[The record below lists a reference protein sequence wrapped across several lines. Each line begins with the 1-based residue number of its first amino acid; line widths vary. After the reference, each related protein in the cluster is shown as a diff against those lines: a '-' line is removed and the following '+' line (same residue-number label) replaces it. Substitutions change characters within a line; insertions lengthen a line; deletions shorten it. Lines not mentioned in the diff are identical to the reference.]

1 MPYNNSHMDTVAFR
15 DFEHDI
21 HTLAKQSKKKAYVAS
36 YTDRHISRLSGCTR
50 AGKIRNL
57 IEKETADTG
66 AEFVSI
72 SNFSD
77 GSVLITYRK

>member
-1 MPYNNSHMDTVAFR
+1 MPYNNSHM
-15 DFEHDI
+15 
-21 HTLAKQSKKKAYVAS
+21 
-36 YTDRHISRLSGCTR
+36 
-50 AGKIRNL
+50 
-57 IEKETADTG
+57 DTG